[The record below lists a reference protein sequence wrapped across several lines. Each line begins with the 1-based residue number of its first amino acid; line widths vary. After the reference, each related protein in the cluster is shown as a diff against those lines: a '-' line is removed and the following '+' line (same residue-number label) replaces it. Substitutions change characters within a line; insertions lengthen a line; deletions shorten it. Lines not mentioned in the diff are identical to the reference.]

1 MKHLWYK
8 TITFRIR
15 PVMQAVT
22 CVLVLGGG
30 GSMAMA
36 DAGTPA
42 SDSGQVAHTYE
53 IPPQLSPEERI
64 WFKVFQEGNYISRG
78 WQNICAEILAK
89 TPPEQRSMQQV
100 ALDNL
105 GRKIGME
112 WARPNSVRKV
122 TSSML
127 LEWGDILRQTART
140 NPSELSRAIAS
151 INQKVDAVLN

>member
-1 MKHLWYK
+1 MRAGVCIL
-8 TITFRIR
+8 
-15 PVMQAVT
+15 
-22 CVLVLGGG
+22 LLGGG
-30 GSMAMA
+30 GTLAAA
-36 DAGTPA
+36 DQETPA
-42 SDSGQVAHTYE
+42 SSSGQVAYAYE
-53 IPPQLSPEERI
+53 IPPQLSSEERI

-89 TPPEQRSMQQV
+89 TPPEQRSMQQA

-140 NPSELSRAIAS
+140 NPGELSRAIAS